1 MPLKKESQNI
11 CGVDPSG
18 EIIGTQF
25 NRQTKAL
32 STNAAKIARLT
43 ERGVVEIFPGGSAA
57 LAQQLRQNDRP
68 LRVKLGID
76 PTRPDLHLGHTV
88 ALRKLR
94 QFQDAGHTAILLIGD
109 FTAQIGDP
117 TGRSEARPRLSATDV
132 VANSETY
139 LEQARK
145 ILDFDTPGRL
155 EIRRNSEWLGQLTL
169 EQIVEIQ
176 AQMTVGQMLAK
187 EDFSNRYE
195 SGTPIY
201 LHEFL
206 YPLLQGYDSV
216 ALRADVEL
224 GGTDQKFNL
233 LCGRDLQ
240 RWQGQ
245 PQQLGVLLPLL
256 EGLDGVQ
263 KMSKSLDNYVGL
275 TEDPLSMYS
284 KLEKVPDNLVP
295 KYFELLTEL
304 SPEKLPENPRDRQ
317 ILLATEVV
325 SHYHSSAA
333 AAQAKQAAR
342 DLIRTGSSNAAA
354 AIPEFSL
361 SAVNFPAKLP
371 YLLRETA
378 LFKSSSEA
386 RRQIQNGGVRLDGDK
401 ATDPNQE
408 FTTPDQLVDR
418 VLQVGKKK
426 FLRLI
431 R

>member
-1 MPLKKESQNI
+1 MK
-11 CGVDPSG
+11 
-18 EIIGTQF
+18 T
-25 NRQTKAL
+25 L
-32 STNAAKIARLT
+32 STSAADINRLT
-43 ERGVVEIFPGGSAA
+43 ERGVVEIFPGGGAA
-57 LAQQLRQNDRP
+57 LAKRLADSDRP
-68 LRVKLGID
+68 LRIKLGID

-117 TGRSEARPRLSATDV
+117 TGRSEARPRLSAKDV
-132 VANSETY
+132 KTNSETY

-169 EQIVEIQ
+169 TQIVELQ

-187 EDFSNRYE
+187 EDFSKRYE

-240 RWQGQ
+240 QWKAQS
-245 PQQLGVLLPLL
+245 PQFGLLLPLL
-256 EGLDGVQ
+256 EGLDGFQ

-275 TEDPLSMYS
+275 TDDPLSMYS
-284 KLEKVPDNLVP
+284 KLEKVPDTLVP
-295 KYFELLTEL
+295 KYFELLTDL
-304 SPEKLPENPRDRQ
+304 APDSLPEGPRDRQ
-317 ILLATEVV
+317 ILLATEIV
-325 SHYHSSAA
+325 SQYHSAEAA
-333 AAQAKQAAR
+333 EQAKQAAR
-342 DLIRTGSSNAAA
+342 DLTSKGSSDATS
-354 AIPEFSL
+354 AIPECSL
-361 SAVNFPAKLP
+361 ASVNFPAKLP
-371 YLLRETA
+371 YLLRETG
-378 LFKSSSEA
+378 LCKSSSDA
-386 RRQIQNGGVRLDGDK
+386 RRQVQNGGVRLDGDK
-401 ATDPNQE
+401 ATDPHQE
-408 FTTPDQLVDR
+408 FAAPEELYNR

-426 FLRLI
+426 FLRLVP
-431 R
+431 